1 MWMLPQ
7 KTYANEEVGQLYA
20 LSAVMMD
27 GESGRILFEKEG
39 EEPRANASTTK
50 ILTCIIALENSMLD
64 ETVVVSANATTQP
77 KVHLGMQEGEGYV
90 LEDLLY
96 SLMLESHNDSA
107 VAIAEH
113 VGGSVTN
120 FASLMNHKAAT
131 IGCEDSYFITPNGLD
146 ASDEQGFHHTTAED
160 LARILMYCMNQ
171 SPKADEF
178 LRITQTKNHTFH
190 NEDGLRSFSV
200 NNHNSLLDMT
210 SEAVTGKTGFTNDA
224 GYCYVGAIES
234 EGRTFIVALLGAG
247 WPYNKNYKWEDCM
260 ELFGYGKTNY
270 KNYELRTVSGDDQ
283 WKQITYVNGKNLENR
298 DETLLKVET
307 GETINLLKRKDEKV
321 EILLEYPG
329 VIKAP
334 VEEDTLVGTA
344 RYLVDG
350 EIWKVDG
357 IYTTENIEETDMWF
371 ELYKRLFTLFHKE
384 SK

>member
-1 MWMLPQ
+1 MLILPQ

-50 ILTCIIALENSMLD
+50 ILTCIIALENSTLN
-64 ETVVVSANATTQP
+64 ETVVVSANAAAQP
-77 KVHLGMQEGEGYV
+77 KVHLGMREGEEYV
-90 LEDLLY
+90 LEDLLF

-113 VGGSVTN
+113 VGGSVEG
-120 FASLMNHKAAT
+120 FASLMNQKAEN

-171 SPKADEF
+171 SPMAEEF
-178 LRITQTKNHTFH
+178 LRVTQTENHTF
-190 NEDGLRSFSV
+190 NNAEGSRSFSV
-200 NNHNSLLDMT
+200 NNHNSLFDMT

-260 ELFGYGKTNY
+260 ELLDYGKANY
-270 KNYELRTVSGDDQ
+270 ENCELRTVSGDDQ
-283 WKQITYVNGKNLENR
+283 WKQINCLGAKSVE
-298 DETLLKVET
+298 DELHTMLKVET
-307 GETINLLKRKDEKV
+307 GETITLLKKKDEKV
-321 EILLEYPG
+321 QILLEYPI
-329 VIKAP
+329 VVKAP
-334 VEEDTLVGTA
+334 VENDTLVGTA

-357 IYTTENIEETDMWF
+357 IYTTENIEEADMWF
-371 ELYKRLFTLFHKE
+371 DLYKRLFTLFHKE